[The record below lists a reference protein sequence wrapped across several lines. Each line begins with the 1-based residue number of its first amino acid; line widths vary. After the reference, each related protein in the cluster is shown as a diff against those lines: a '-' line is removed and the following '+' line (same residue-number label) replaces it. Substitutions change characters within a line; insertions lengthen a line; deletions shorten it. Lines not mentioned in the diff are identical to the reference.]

1 MVVKSDASK
10 DTQYYNKREPS
21 FGKIISFICIL
32 WSLFQIWIA
41 SDFPFYLSEIL
52 KLNLVFNSQEAR
64 QIHLAFGLGLGFL
77 AYPVINKITP
87 TIDKISKTLLAFLAV
102 SACLYLYIFKLEI
115 SNRAGL
121 PTNLDIFFYLPV

>member
-64 QIHLAFGLGLGFL
+64 QIHLAFGLGLGFFSIPS
-77 AYPVINKITP
+77 YKQNY
-87 TIDKISKTLLAFLAV
+87 SF
-102 SACLYLYIFKLEI
+102 
-115 SNRAGL
+115 NR
-121 PTNLDIFFYLPV
+121 